1 MGDKSFISSS
11 AILIKSRKEALG
23 LWVWCSV
30 TASLMVGR
38 GFPPLGPTL
47 LAIAATTLVTVGVY
61 VYNDVVDM
69 DADKNNSFKDDRP
82 LTSGEVSRDNAMN
95 LVYISSIAG
104 LGISLFLNF
113 TSFLFNLLYF
123 VTFSLYSLPGIHLK
137 KRFLM
142 KETVISL
149 GLVIVGMS
157 VNYALIGT
165 FSQMVFVGLMMFA
178 VFAFCAMPTGFD
190 STDVDADKIQG
201 VQSIATN
208 ITYQQRLQLAMGGML
223 LIMGVTPFT
232 YKALGYNVLLPMS
245 ITLMGVAFLGLLIPV
260 MRSIDPVN
268 GVDSDTINSTRKVII
283 SFIFVICFCVI
294 LGSLNLTAIS
304 SVLF

>member
-1 MGDKSFISSS
+1 M
-11 AILIKSRKEALG
+11 KSRKEALG
-23 LWVWCSV
+23 LWVWCAV

-69 DADKNNSFKDDRP
+69 DADKNNTYKDDRP
-82 LTSGEVSRDNAMN
+82 LSSGLVSRENAMR
-95 LVYISSIAG
+95 LIYVSSISG
-104 LGISLFLNF
+104 LSISFLLNF
-113 TSFLFNLLYF
+113 ASFLFNLVYF
-123 VTFSLYSLPGIHLK
+123 VTFMLYSFPSIHLK

-142 KETVISL
+142 KETVISM

-157 VNYALIGT
+157 VNYALLGR

-201 VQSIATN
+201 VTSIATT

-223 LIMGVTPFT
+223 LIMGITPFI
-232 YKALGYNVLLPMS
+232 YQIFGYNMLLPIS
-245 ITLMGVAFLGLLIPV
+245 ITLMGVAFLGKLILV
-260 MRSIDPVN
+260 IRSINPVT
-268 GVDSDTINSTRKVII
+268 GIDTDTINSTRKVII
-283 SFIFVICFCVI
+283 MFIFVICFCVI
-294 LGSLNLTAIS
+294 LGSINLTAIS
-304 SVLF
+304 GLF